1 MNWGVAV
8 RTALVCGILI
18 VLHFTLRPLLAWK
31 AGIDF
36 ILIALVFA
44 SVRMRPGVA
53 AVFGLLLGLA
63 ADSLSVNAFGAS
75 GLGMT
80 VVGYAASYL
89 KAVFF
94 ADNVALNGFF
104 LFIGKWV
111 FDVIFYLMAGQLGG
125 AELVMQLLVWSSLS
139 AAVTAIAGVLAL
151 TLLRPVLEART
162 A

>member
-1 MNWGVAV
+1 MNWGIAI

-18 VLHFTLRPLLAWK
+18 VLHFTLRPLLGWRT
-31 AGIDF
+31 GIDF
-36 ILIALVFA
+36 LLIALVFGA
-44 SVRMRPGVA
+44 VRMRPGIA
-53 AVFGLLLGLA
+53 AVYGLLLGLA
-63 ADSLSVNAFGAS
+63 ADSLAVSSFGAS
-75 GLGMT
+75 ALGMIA
-80 VVGYAASYL
+80 VGYAASYL

-94 ADNVALNGFF
+94 ADNIALNGFF

-111 FDVIFYLMAGQLGG
+111 FDVIFLLVERRLGG
-125 AELVMQLLVWSSLS
+125 SELVMQLLVWSSLS